1 MDRQQDSTF
10 SPLMEGLFRQ
20 VPRMNFYKFCQYI
33 EQQHP
38 DLPPLGKTE
47 TPATDPIRFRP
58 VPEMGFPASEMKRVE
73 WDREYPERPPT
84 VRTTFLGLYG
94 VDAVLPYAWLDDIVQ
109 RQEGHESLEG
119 FLDIFNHRVMTQ
131 YYRIWLKYY
140 YPAGFR
146 SGGTDLVSQCLLG
159 LAGFGIEG
167 SSEQIAAPPS
177 RFLALMGLITQR
189 TRTGDGLRCVVNL
202 LLPGAEVE
210 VREFYPQWINL
221 ESPARLQRD
230 EPISLQRSAVLGRR
244 FKESNSAVHVT
255 ITPVDIHQVEG
266 LLPGESIHTDLMAL
280 LRAYLGYRF
289 DACMNMKV
297 KRSLLPKAQLGESR
311 VRLGL
316 TAVLGIKQR
325 DKQHQAITVNLG
337 RYVGLAAGQQ

>member
-1 MDRQQDSTF
+1 MERQQDSSL

-20 VPRMNFYKFCQYI
+20 VPQMNFYRFCQYL
-33 EQQHP
+33 EQQYPH
-38 DLPPLGKTE
+38 LPPLGKSE
-47 TPATDPIRFRP
+47 TPATDPVRFRP
-58 VPEMGFPASEMKRVE
+58 VPEMGFPSSEIKRVE
-73 WDREYPERPPT
+73 WDDEYPERPPT

-109 RQEGHESLEG
+109 RQEGHDALEA

-146 SGGTDLVSQCLLG
+146 AGGTDLVSQCLLG
-159 LAGFGIEG
+159 LAGFGIDG
-167 SSEQIAAPPS
+167 ASEQIAAPPS

-202 LLPGAEVE
+202 LLPGAKVDIQ
-210 VREFYPQWINL
+210 EFYPQWVNL
-221 ESPARLQRD
+221 ESPAKLDRS
-230 EPISLQRSAVLGRR
+230 EPISLQRCAVLGRR
-244 FKESNSAVHVT
+244 LKDSNSTVHIT
-255 ITPVDIHQVEG
+255 ITPTDLQQATG

-289 DACMNMKV
+289 DASMNMKV

-316 TAVLGIKQR
+316 TAVLAMKNTQKQ
-325 DKQHQAITVNLG
+325 QQEITVNLG
-337 RYVGLAAGQQ
+337 RYMGLTGQQG

>member
-1 MDRQQDSTF
+1 
-10 SPLMEGLFRQ
+10 MEGLFRQ
-20 VPRMNFYKFCQYI
+20 VPRMNFYRFCQYI

-38 DLPPLGKTE
+38 ELPPLGKSE
-47 TPATDPIRFRP
+47 TPATDPVRFRP
-58 VPEMGFPASEMKRVE
+58 VPDMGFPSSEMKRVE
-73 WDREYPERPPT
+73 WDEEFPERPPT

-109 RQEGHESLEG
+109 RQDGHEALES

-146 SGGTDLVSQCLLG
+146 EGGSDPVSKCLLG

-167 SSEQIAAPPS
+167 ASEQIAAPPS

-189 TRTGDGLRCVVNL
+189 TRTGDGLTGVVNL
-202 LLPGAEVE
+202 LLPGAKVE
-210 VREFYPQWINL
+210 IEEFYPQWVNL
-221 ESPARLQRD
+221 EEPARLTKH
-230 EPISLQRSAVLGRR
+230 EKISLQRSAILGRR
-244 FKESNSAVHVT
+244 FKDSNSAVHVT
-255 ITPVDIHQVEG
+255 ITPTDIQQVEG

-289 DACMNMKV
+289 DACMSMKV
-297 KRSLLPKAQLGESR
+297 KRSLLPRAQLGASR

-316 TAVLGIKQR
+316 TAVLAMSQAEKQY
-325 DKQHQAITVNLG
+325 QTITVNLG
-337 RYVGLAAGQQ
+337 RYVGLQAGQS